1 MLLVEFNPEGR
12 LMIEWCIRKIATK
25 DLKPNP
31 KNPRQIS
38 KTKYKQLEDA
48 IANFGLIDKP
58 IVNLDKTL
66 IGGHQRLKIIKKMG
80 IKEVECW
87 MPNRQLSMEEVD
99 KLMVSMNLFQGEW
112 DYDILANE
120 FEPLDLLN
128 WGFTEEQ
135 LLGIWE
141 DDNKENG
148 KKDDK
153 KKATLC
159 PACGHEF

>member
-1 MLLVEFNPEGR
+1 M
-12 LMIEWCIRKIATK
+12 MIEWE
-25 DLKPNP
+25 LKKFDVKKLKVNP

-38 KTKYKQLEDA
+38 KKKYQQLESA
-48 IANFGLIDKP
+48 IAKFGIIDKP
-58 IVNLDKTL
+58 IVNLDMTI

-80 IKEVECW
+80 LKEVECW
-87 MPNRQLSMEEVD
+87 IPNKLLSQEEVD
-99 KLMVSMNLFQGEW
+99 HLMVSLNLNQGEW

-135 LLGIWE
+135 LLGLWE
-141 DDNKENG
+141 DDNKENE
-148 KKDDK
+148 KKDNK
-153 KKATLC
+153 KKASLC